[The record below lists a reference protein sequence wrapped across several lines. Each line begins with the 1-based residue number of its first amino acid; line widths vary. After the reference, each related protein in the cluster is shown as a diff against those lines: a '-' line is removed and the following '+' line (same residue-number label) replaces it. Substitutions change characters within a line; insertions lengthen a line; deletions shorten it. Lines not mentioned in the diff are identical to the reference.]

1 MPAGEQI
8 DQFHEQGYL
17 ILERLIDGEKLN
29 CYMSIFD
36 ELVNRSKSVPIGTPH
51 WKFEIDADRQQNPEL
66 LHKIQGVC
74 IVESRVLEIAS
85 TPMILDIVEKL
96 TGTDIDVFG
105 TKFFPKLPH
114 GGTSVMWHQDNFYF
128 GITSDQIVS
137 CAIYFDDTDRENGCL
152 RVIPQSHLYKEIAT
166 HNKNPYGYGHLTQ
179 PDESQA
185 IDVAVPAGTVVLFS
199 ANLLHG
205 TYENRSERSRYS
217 TAWHYIP
224 ANLTLERFPRAG
236 HSDRHSVRGK

>member
-36 ELVNRSKSVPIGTPH
+36 ELVNRSKSVPSGTPH

-224 ANLTLERFPRAG
+224 GGLPLERFPRAG

>member
-224 ANLTLERFPRAG
+224 GGLPLERFPRAG

>member
-128 GITSDQIVS
+128 GLTSDQIVS

-224 ANLTLERFPRAG
+224 GGLPLERFPRAG

>member
-36 ELVNRSKSVPIGTPH
+36 ELVNRSKSVPIGTQH

-96 TGTDIDVFG
+96 PGTDIDVFG
-105 TKFFPKLPH
+105 TKVFPKLPH

-224 ANLTLERFPRAG
+224 GGLPLERFPRAG
-236 HSDRHSVRGK
+236 HSDRQSVRGK

>member
-152 RVIPQSHLYKEIAT
+152 RIIPQSHLYKEIAT

-224 ANLTLERFPRAG
+224 GGLPLERFPRAG

>member
-105 TKFFPKLPH
+105 TKFFPKL
-114 GGTSVMWHQDNFYF
+114 Y
-128 GITSDQIVS
+128 
-137 CAIYFDDTDRENGCL
+137 
-152 RVIPQSHLYKEIAT
+152 T
-166 HNKNPYGYGHLTQ
+166 HP
-179 PDESQA
+179 
-185 IDVAVPAGTVVLFS
+185 
-199 ANLLHG
+199 
-205 TYENRSERSRYS
+205 
-217 TAWHYIP
+217 
-224 ANLTLERFPRAG
+224 
-236 HSDRHSVRGK
+236 